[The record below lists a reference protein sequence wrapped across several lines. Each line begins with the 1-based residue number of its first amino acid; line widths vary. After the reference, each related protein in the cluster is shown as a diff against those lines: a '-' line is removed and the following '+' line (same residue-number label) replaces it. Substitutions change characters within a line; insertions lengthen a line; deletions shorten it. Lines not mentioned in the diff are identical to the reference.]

1 MEKVSDSEL
10 QKCKNKMLTYMN
22 FSEASLLN
30 RAISL
35 ATYEVLG
42 NANLINEE
50 EKFYDAVSAER
61 ILEFAQKTFDRR
73 KKQHP
78 FLFKEKQG
86 VRQNF

>member
-1 MEKVSDSEL
+1 
-10 QKCKNKMLTYMN
+10 MN

-50 EKFYDAVSAER
+50 EKFTM
-61 ILEFAQKTFDRR
+61 LLAQNAYWNLHKKLLKK